1 MAEFF
6 TFMSAPAAGCIILSI
21 ILTYFGCHV
30 LKREIVFV
38 DLSMAQL
45 AALGA
50 TVAFI
55 MEIELDTPESLAISI
70 LFVLVGGAFF
80 TWTRSFTHRV
90 PQEAVIGIVYIV
102 AASAALL
109 LSSFSVHGDEHLKT
123 MLGGS
128 ILWITWKE
136 VIRQLAVSAI
146 VAVLLGIYHKK
157 IEEQSLSYRNLR
169 ATGIS
174 SFCKWDFLFYVLL
187 GVVIVF
193 FIKTA
198 GIFTIFTFLII
209 PATCAALFVDQLF
222 KQFVVGSTLAIAVN
236 LIGLT
241 LSFYLDL
248 PTGPTLICSFG
259 AAFFIALIFSKFRF
273 SSQQ

>member
-123 MLGGS
+123 MLNGS

-136 VIRQLAVSAI
+136 VIRQLSVSVI

-157 IEEQSLSYRNLR
+157 IEEQSLSYRSLGT
-169 ATGIS
+169 TGIS
-174 SFCKWDFLFYVLL
+174 SFWKWDFLFYVLL

-222 KQFVVGSTLAIAVN
+222 KQFVVGSILAIAVS

-248 PTGPTLICSFG
+248 PTGATLVCSFG
-259 AAFFIALIFSKFRF
+259 ATFLIALILSKFRF
-273 SSQQ
+273 SGQE